1 MGDFGV
7 CPDSWLQLTEFREI
21 LASVFCAHKV
31 RQTGLWIIRHKILNQ
46 RLSEFP
52 DGVLAVSRRAAFI
65 GKAHITYVGPLSWI
79 KKYLNH
85 KDVQTSKVVIAFIS
99 AYRFLTFVK
108 FQTKIISFWGM
119 IKFPWPKFLFNTWLC
134 KSGFFC
140 RTKQFHLNQIPD
152 ISSLFRYRRHRG
164 LAFRGETLVMS
175 SEHSINTSFLHNFFV
190 LATYL
195 RQGNLPDI
203 T

>member
-7 CPDSWLQLTEFREI
+7 CPDYNWLNAEKFWLQFSVHTRSGKRAFELFVTKFLTRDFQSFLMESLPYRDG
-21 LASVFCAHKV
+21 
-31 RQTGLWIIRHKILNQ
+31 Q
-46 RLSEFP
+46 LSF
-52 DGVLAVSRRAAFI
+52 

-108 FQTKIISFWGM
+108 FQTKIISFWVV

-175 SEHSINTSFLHNFFV
+175 SEHSINTSFLHNFFI

-195 RQGNLPDI
+195 RQGNVPDI

>member
-1 MGDFGV
+1 M
-7 CPDSWLQLTEFREI
+7 SWLQLTECREI

-52 DGVLAVSRRAAFI
+52 DGVLAMSRRAAFI
-65 GKAHITYVGPLSWI
+65 GRAHITYVGPLSRI

-99 AYRFLTFVK
+99 AYKFLTFVK
-108 FQTKIISFWGM
+108 FQTKITSFWGV
-119 IKFPWPKFLFNTWLC
+119 IKFSWPKFRFNSWLC
-134 KSGFFC
+134 KSGVFC
-140 RTKQFHLNQIPD
+140 RTKQFHLNQIPY

-175 SEHSINTSFLHNFFV
+175 SKHSINTSFLHNFFIF
-190 LATYL
+190 ATYL
-195 RQGNLPDI
+195 RRGDLPDI